1 MKALTIKSK
10 ILLALFASVYV
21 CCCIADDGM
30 THTVGTAGS
39 QDSTISVI
47 GWFCKN
53 DTMKY
58 RRTQSQYSLENG
70 DTVKKKANVEEEFM
84 IVVKDSTDKGYIME
98 LIPLTVNFDDGDSD
112 DMSKR
117 LTGAL
122 MTHLGGLNAVF
133 TTDETGSVLG
143 IENWKEIRDKMRGG
157 IKLVT
162 DSLYAA
168 LPGMDSVMPRS
179 RFEPLMTLAY
189 STESGVLSAYDEL
202 SMLFSLHGKTFNIG
216 KTVVDETKKDSS
228 VTVVFAGYRPYADY
242 GFEEDYNI
250 GGRTVQK
257 FSIDETLDMVGGALG
272 LLMDEDVS
280 GKLSNVM
287 KGSLKTGA
295 TVTYLED
302 YNMFYNGWPCMMRT
316 QRIIDFGSRRTV
328 KSDEIEWSYRSWRN
342 YSAKEAEV
350 ESTSF

>member
-1 MKALTIKSK
+1 MNALTMKSK
-10 ILLALFASVYV
+10 ILSVLFVSAYV
-21 CCCIADDGM
+21 CCCLADNGM
-30 THTVGTAGS
+30 VNAANTAGS

-58 RRTQSQYSLENG
+58 RRTQSEYSVENG
-70 DTVKKKANVEEEFM
+70 DTVKKKRGTVEEFM
-84 IVVKDSTDKGYIME
+84 IVVKDSTEKGYVME
-98 LIPLTVNFDDGDSD
+98 YVPLMVDFDKEGSD
-112 DMSKR
+112 DFEKR
-117 LTGAL
+117 MMNAL
-122 MTHLGGLNAVF
+122 VEDLGHVHAVF

-157 IKLVT
+157 IKLMM
-162 DSLYAA
+162 DSLYTE
-168 LPGMDSVMPRS
+168 LPGMDSVIPRN
-179 RFEPLMTLAY
+179 RFEPLMTLTY

-202 SMLFSLHGKTFNIG
+202 SVLFSLHGKIFNIG
-216 KTVVDETKKDSS
+216 KTVVDETEKDSS
-228 VTVVFAGYRPYADY
+228 LTVVFAGYRPYDDY

-287 KGSLKTGA
+287 KDSLKTGA

-302 YNMFYNGWPCMMRT
+302 YNIFYNGWPCMMRT